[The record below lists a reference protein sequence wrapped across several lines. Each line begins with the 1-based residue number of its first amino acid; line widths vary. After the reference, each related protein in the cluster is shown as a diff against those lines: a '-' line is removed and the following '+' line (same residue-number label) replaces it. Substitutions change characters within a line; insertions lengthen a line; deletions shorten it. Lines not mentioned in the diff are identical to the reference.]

1 MSGHVRRLLAL
12 RFRIS
17 TQLYLGIGGA
27 VVLTVAASLVGWFS
41 FDRVGNAQA
50 RVNEGSL
57 PELEL
62 AFGVAEYSS
71 QLVAAAP
78 NLAAAATPDE
88 LADVASRIAE
98 DQRVF
103 EQQLANLE
111 RGATDPERFT
121 QIRVQA
127 DALLF
132 NIEALKDDRSALF
145 SLSERSEL
153 GMEQFAGLR
162 SRLDSLVIPA
172 IDDQLFYAMTG
183 YREIGA
189 PARPRA
195 EHLSEDE
202 IARYR
207 HLAELQG
214 DLNIVTQLMATA
226 SSVAIAASIEPLRE
240 RFEAAAGRMQRNLR
254 SLGQPMRGVLEPVF
268 TELFNAGLDE
278 GRGFDLFE
286 QQLRL
291 VERQQE
297 LLALNRVI
305 VIDLV
310 NEVDGLVS
318 AANAS
323 ALDATLASSQ
333 AIGTGRTLLLAISGV
348 SVGGA
353 LLIAWLYVGRILL
366 RRLESL
372 SDRMRRMAEGD
383 IEEPV
388 EIVGQDEVADMAA
401 ALEVFRRHAHEVQR
415 LNLVEKLAEELQG
428 KNDQL
433 EVVLADLQ
441 KAQDQIVVREKLA
454 ALGELTAG
462 VAHEI
467 RNPLNF
473 VKNFSESSEELLV
486 EMREVMEEGD
496 GQLTDD
502 QRELI
507 GEIQQDLSDN
517 LTRILSHG
525 DRANRIVQ
533 DMLQMGRES
542 TDVQATDINKL
553 VDEHARLAYH
563 SARATDPNF
572 QLDMKQEFDPDAGE
586 IEAVPQE
593 LGRVFLNMV
602 SNACDAT
609 DEKRRAAQE
618 AGAAAGYMPTLELF
632 TRRAEGH
639 VEVRVRDNGSGMP
652 PEVMEKI
659 FNPFFTTKP
668 TNRGTGLGLAITRDI
683 VQKHG
688 GTIQVESEAGEFTEM
703 IVQLPLQSV
712 RAEAESGEPASAGG

>member
-1 MSGHVRRLLAL
+1 MSGHVKRLLAL

-88 LADVASRIAE
+88 LADVSSRIAE

-103 EQQLANLE
+103 EQQLADLE
-111 RGATDPERFT
+111 RRATDPERFT
-121 QIRVQA
+121 QIRGHA
-127 DALLF
+127 DALIF
-132 NIEALKDDRSALF
+132 NIEALTVDRSALF

-153 GMEQFAGLR
+153 GLEQFAGLR

-195 EHLSEDE
+195 EHLSETE

-226 SSVAIAASIEPLRE
+226 SSVSIAAAIEPLRE
-240 RFEAAAGRMQRNLR
+240 RFEAAVGRMQRNLR
-254 SLGQPMRGVLEPVF
+254 SLGEPLRGVLEPVF
-268 TELFNAGLDE
+268 TEMFNAGLDE

-291 VERQQE
+291 RERQQE

-310 NEVDGLVS
+310 NEVDGLVN

-323 ALDATLASSQ
+323 ALDATQASSQ

-353 LLIAWLYVGRILL
+353 LLIAWLYVGRVLL

-388 EIVGQDEVADMAA
+388 EIIGQDEVADMAA

-618 AGAAAGYMPTLELF
+618 AGTAADYMPTLELF
-632 TRRAEGH
+632 TRRAEEH

-703 IVQLPLQSV
+703 IVQLPLQSA

>member
-1 MSGHVRRLLAL
+1 M
-12 RFRIS
+12 
-17 TQLYLGIGGA
+17 
-27 VVLTVAASLVGWFS
+27 
-41 FDRVGNAQA
+41 
-50 RVNEGSL
+50 
-57 PELEL
+57 
-62 AFGVAEYSS
+62 
-71 QLVAAAP
+71 
-78 NLAAAATPDE
+78 
-88 LADVASRIAE
+88 
-98 DQRVF
+98 
-103 EQQLANLE
+103 
-111 RGATDPERFT
+111 
-121 QIRVQA
+121 
-127 DALLF
+127 
-132 NIEALKDDRSALF
+132 
-145 SLSERSEL
+145 
-153 GMEQFAGLR
+153 
-162 SRLDSLVIPA
+162 
-172 IDDQLFYAMTG
+172 
-183 YREIGA
+183 
-189 PARPRA
+189 
-195 EHLSEDE
+195 
-202 IARYR
+202 
-207 HLAELQG
+207 
-214 DLNIVTQLMATA
+214 
-226 SSVAIAASIEPLRE
+226 
-240 RFEAAAGRMQRNLR
+240 
-254 SLGQPMRGVLEPVF
+254 LEPVF
-268 TELFNAGLDE
+268 TEMFNAGLDE
-278 GRGFDLFE
+278 GRGFDLYE

-291 VERQQE
+291 LERQQE
-297 LLALNRVI
+297 LLARNRVI

-323 ALDATLASSQ
+323 ALDATEASSQ
-333 AIGTGRTLLLAISGV
+333 AIGTGRTALLAISGV

-353 LLIAWLYVGRILL
+353 LLIAWLYVGRVLL

-388 EIVGQDEVADMAA
+388 EIIGQDEVADMAA

-542 TDVQATDINKL
+542 TDIQVTDINKL

-618 AGAAAGYMPTLELF
+618 AGTAADYMPTLELF
-632 TRRAEGH
+632 TRRAGDH
-639 VEVRVRDNGSGMP
+639 VEVRIRDNGSGMP

-688 GTIQVESEAGEFTEM
+688 GTIQVQSEVGEFTEM
-703 IVQLPLQSV
+703 IVELPLQSA
-712 RAEAESGEPASAGG
+712 RTEAGSGEPTPAAG